1 MPPLSPS
8 DNRLAAIDIGS
19 NSCLLAMARSDGT
32 RVQLLSHRKEAIR
45 LGSALD
51 AEGMLS
57 LEAMQR
63 GWACLE
69 RYAQVL
75 GDLPRHRVRAVATQ
89 TLREAAN
96 RQIFLDRG
104 QHILGCA
111 IEVIDGEEEARLI
124 YRGVAQTLPSRQQ
137 RRLVVDIG
145 GRSTELCLGQQRQV
159 LQARSF
165 AFGSVTW
172 AMRHFASGELSAQA
186 MAQAESAV
194 AQMLAPQALL
204 FAASQ
209 WDHAYGSSGTAGAIV
224 KVLAHAPNA
233 ATGWITR
240 EGLDWLHAQL
250 LRAGHVDRVNMDG
263 LKEELRPMIGGGVS
277 VMRAIFSCLGIER
290 MRVTHGALRH
300 GVLYELAQRLDIQAR
315 SPSQEA
321 SIRKN
326 PAGA

>member
-1 MPPLSPS
+1 MPSSNPPES
-8 DNRLAAIDIGS
+8 RLAAIDIGS
-19 NSCLLAMARSDGT
+19 NSCLLAMARSDGAK
-32 RVQLLSHRKEAIR
+32 VQLFSHRKEAIR

-51 AEGMLS
+51 AQGALS

-89 TLREAAN
+89 TLREASN
-96 RQIFLDRG
+96 RQVFLDEG
-104 QHILGCA
+104 QRILGCA

-124 YRGVAQTLPSRQQ
+124 YRGVAQLLPPGPQ

-172 AMRHFASGELSAQA
+172 ALRHFPDGELSAKA
-186 MAQAESAV
+186 LSQAEAAV
-194 AQMLAPQALL
+194 ADIIAPEAAR
-204 FAASQ
+204 FAAGQ
-209 WDHAYGSSGTAGAIV
+209 WSHAYGSSGTAGAIV
-224 KVLAHAPNA
+224 KVLAHAPNGTA
-233 ATGWITR
+233 GWITR
-240 EGLDWLHAQL
+240 QGLDWLQAQL
-250 LRAGHVDRVNMDG
+250 LRAGHVSRVNMDG
-263 LKEELRPMIGGGVS
+263 LKEELRPMIGGGMS
-277 VMRAIFSCLGIER
+277 VMRAIFSSLGIER

-300 GVLYELAQRLDIQAR
+300 GVLYELAERLDA
-315 SPSQEA
+315 EA
-321 SIRKN
+321 SGKHRHRQVA
-326 PAGA
+326 PGP

>member
-1 MPPLSPS
+1 MPSPTPPES
-8 DNRLAAIDIGS
+8 RLAAIDIGS
-19 NSCLLAMARSDGT
+19 NSCLLAIARSDGA
-32 RVQLLSHRKEAIR
+32 RVQLFSHRKEAIR

-51 AEGMLS
+51 AQGALS

-89 TLREAAN
+89 TLREASN
-96 RQIFLDRG
+96 RQTFLDEGRR
-104 QHILGCA
+104 ILGCP

-124 YRGVAQTLPSRQQ
+124 YRGVAQLLPSGPQ

-172 AMRHFASGELSAQA
+172 AMRHFADGELSAQA
-186 MAQAESAV
+186 LAQAESAV
-194 AQMLAPQALL
+194 ADIIAPQAPL
-204 FAASQ
+204 FAAGQ
-209 WDHAYGSSGTAGAIV
+209 WSHAYGSSGTAGAIV
-224 KVLAHAPNA
+224 KVLAHAQDGPP
-233 ATGWITR
+233 GWITR

-250 LRAGHVDRVNMDG
+250 LRAGHVSRVNMDG
-263 LKEELRPMIGGGVS
+263 LKEELRPMIGGGMS
-277 VMRAIFSCLGIER
+277 VMRALFSSLGIAR

-300 GVLYELAQRLDIQAR
+300 GVLYELADRLDAEAR
-315 SPSQEA
+315 A
-321 SIRKN
+321 SS
-326 PAGA
+326 